1 MNQRGL
7 TRIELLVVLAVL
19 TVLAVLLLPAIQR
32 ARESAR

>member
-19 TVLAVLLLPAIQR
+19 TVLAVQGERTKTSPQGIA
-32 ARESAR
+32 